1 MQGNILEGINVVE
14 INPFFKTD
22 SDATVNT
29 FFATKE
35 GEDLP
40 TLNIDDLMTDTDIS
54 VPSTSMQDTS
64 MTDEPD
70 IYDDTN
76 QLINEPDDIDVDEA
90 EEIKKAITPEEII
103 DTAYSKYLLEL
114 YDTGKQEDIKVF
126 AQNKINDLR
135 NTDIYKKA
143 QAGDPAAQQLIERIK
158 SQQDPNQMLID
169 GEVPYTDD
177 LEEMTQYERNRFEV
191 KYKKDKEKTLNFL
204 NSRNAVTSGLTE
216 QLLFAVDQGYLSIPQ
231 LNFIIGADEWF
242 NPVTVAVE
250 VPHNF
255 KDVQESVRK
264 GELKAAAGHAAMGVL
279 NTVAAIPLAKV
290 AIKGINKSW
299 EALSGGR
306 GAYNDVQNA
315 MANETQRAVEI
326 KRAATATANEN
337 KTLRNR
343 LILEFEEKFKVTI
356 SKEDAAGNL
365 IVDPQLVRQTGKKKV
380 TDYYVDNAF
389 KGNDGKSLSLSD
401 YAIND
406 ESLAIPILDPEK
418 MDMFV
423 ATIVDLKKADP
434 ELAKKL
440 DKAGGGALIDRL
452 FDATLEGDLLG
463 SEDLLAALTRR
474 GLKFEDYVLG
484 IVGSGSDAG
493 KLLNQLSQIKRLKPA
508 SVKEAQE
515 AAAKIETQKAFGRLW
530 AGSVLRMENIRRGLM
545 VSSVA
550 TAARNFQSGMIRAPM
565 ESLADVMDTALLT
578 YAKSK
583 EAGDTTAK
591 AIGKFANSVNPLVR
605 DGTWSGSMN
614 NLRYMFMEQTRAQ
627 QFTDYILD
635 RPELTEQFSKMYSS
649 IQEIQKYT
657 GKGQA
662 TTKLGKGADEV
673 ASRMEDFVWAA
684 NTPNRWQE
692 HMIRRATFLGELE
705 RQVKVKWD
713 IDLQTALKEG
723 KIQDMLNDAATV
735 RPEGGESFLNM
746 IEQATN
752 KALDVTYAKQPDFAP
767 FKAMTNGITK
777 SGLTVIIPFPRFM
790 FNSMEYLAQ
799 NVGGA
804 ALPLIRRAISKDA
817 RGIGLTARDRQDIT
831 RNLVGAATLSAVY
844 QVRKVYGTND
854 YTVYANEGKQVDVSS
869 QYPMRQMG
877 WMTEAYDRWADGTL
891 ETWYGKQTDE
901 MMETW
906 FGTNARTGTGNI
918 FIEEVREMI
927 AGGQDIVA
935 EDQRAKAFGRV
946 FGQYANTF
954 LTPLFQIPEAQRALG
969 IRGTEAKD
977 FKGSVDIGESTF
989 VNSFYEQMAQRGMAA
1004 PSFEEE
1010 LPQRVDVIKGQKER
1024 PDAASRLAFGLT
1036 INERDSAVTDYLKE
1050 IGFADATYELGSK
1063 SRIPENK
1070 IAENEYI
1077 SMYLP
1082 MLVEIA
1088 KEIASEEPTKKEE
1101 HLKARKIVKETAIA
1115 LREEFNDPTLGN
1127 ADQQAIVADQLRR
1140 LDSDS
1145 RKYGVMRFKQQNDGS
1160 LPDIESLEDLIE
1172 LLEYS
1177 KEDMGLF

>member
-1 MQGNILEGINVVE
+1 MTQGNILKGINVVE
-14 INPFFKTD
+14 INPFFKQD
-22 SDATVNT
+22 SGTTVNP
-29 FFATKE
+29 FIAPKINK
-35 GEDLP
+35 DLP
-40 TLNIDDLMTDTDIS
+40 TVNAEDLMSDTDVS
-54 VPSTSMQDTS
+54 VPPIS
-64 MTDEPD
+64 MTETDVTQPQVYDDVNQLIDEPD
-70 IYDDTN
+70 DV
-76 QLINEPDDIDVDEA
+76 DVDEA
-90 EEIKKAITPEEII
+90 EEIKRVITPEEII
-103 DTAYSKYLLEL
+103 DNAYSKYLLEL
-114 YDTGKQEDIKVF
+114 YDTGKQEDIRIF
-126 AQNKINDLR
+126 AQNRINDLR

-143 QAGDPAAQQLIERIK
+143 QEGDLAAQQLIENIK
-158 SQQDPNQMLID
+158 SQQDPDQMLLD
-169 GEVPYTDD
+169 GRVPYTDD
-177 LEEMTQYERNRFEV
+177 MEEMTEYERNRFEV

-204 NSRNAVTSGLTE
+204 NSRNVITSGLTE

-231 LNFIIGADEWF
+231 LNFIVGLDEWF
-242 NPVTVAVE
+242 DPATVAVE
-250 VPHNF
+250 IPHNF
-255 KDVQESVRK
+255 KDVQESVRE
-264 GELKAAAGHAAMGVL
+264 GNYKAAAGHAAMGVL
-279 NTVAAIPLAKV
+279 NTIAAIPLAKV
-290 AIKGINKSW
+290 AVKGINKGW
-299 EALSGGR
+299 EAVSGGS
-306 GAYNDVQNA
+306 GAYNEMLEA
-315 MANETQRAVEI
+315 AANETKRYAEI
-326 KRAATATANEN
+326 KRAAADTANEN

-380 TDYYVDNAF
+380 TDYYIDDVF
-389 KGNDGKSLSLSD
+389 EGSDGKSLNLSD

-423 ATIVDLKKADP
+423 STIVDLKKSNP
-434 ELAKKL
+434 ELSKKL
-440 DKAGGGALIDRL
+440 DQAGGGALIDKL

-474 GLKFEDYVLG
+474 GLSFEEYVLG

-493 KLLNQLSQIKRLKPA
+493 KLLNQLSQIKRLKP
-508 SVKEAQE
+508 SSIKEAQE

-591 AIGKFANSVNPLVR
+591 AIGKFASSVNPLVR

-614 NLRYMFMEQTRAQ
+614 NLRYMFMDQTRAQ

-635 RPELTEQFSKMYSS
+635 RPELAEQFSRMYSS

-662 TTKLGKGADEV
+662 TTKVGKGVDAV
-673 ASRMEDFVWAA
+673 TSRMEDFVWAV

-692 HMIRRATFLGELE
+692 HIIRRATFLGELE
-705 RQVKVKWD
+705 RQVKVNWD
-713 IDLQTALKEG
+713 MDLQTALKEG

-735 RPEGGESFLNM
+735 RPEGGTSFLGM

-799 NVGGA
+799 NTGGA
-804 ALPLIRRAISKDA
+804 LLPVIRRAISKDA
-817 RGIGLTARDRQDIT
+817 RGPLSARDRQDIT
-831 RNLVGAATLSAVY
+831 RNLVGAATLKAVY
-844 QVRKVYGTND
+844 DVRQAYGTND
-854 YTVYANEGKQVDVSS
+854 YTVYANEGQQVDISA

-877 WMTEAYDRWADGTL
+877 WMTEAYDRYMDGTL
-891 ETWYGKQTDE
+891 ETWYGTQVDE

-906 FGTNARTGTGNI
+906 LGTNARTGTGNI
-918 FIEEVREMI
+918 FIEEVRAMI
-927 AGGQDIVA
+927 ENSQDIIA
-935 EDQRAKAFGRV
+935 EDQRAKAFGRM

-977 FKGSVDIGESTF
+977 FKGSVNIGESTF
-989 VNSFYEQMAQRGMAA
+989 VNSFYEQQAQRGMAA

-1010 LPQRVDVIKGQKER
+1010 LPQRVDVIKGAKER
-1024 PDAASRLAFGLT
+1024 PDAASRLALGLT
-1036 INERDSAVTDYLKE
+1036 ITERDSDVTDYLKE

-1077 SMYLP
+1077 SIYLP
-1082 MLVEIA
+1082 MMVEIA
-1088 KEIASEEPTKKEE
+1088 KEYASEQPTKKEE
-1101 HLKARKIVKETAIA
+1101 HLTARKIVKDTADA
-1115 LREEFNDPTLGN
+1115 LREEFNDPQFGD

-1140 LDSDS
+1140 LDGDS
-1145 RKYGVMRFKQQNDGS
+1145 RKYGVMRFKQQNNGR
-1160 LPDIESLEDLIE
+1160 LPDIESLEDLTE

>member
-1 MQGNILEGINVVE
+1 MQGNILKGINVVE
-14 INPFFKTD
+14 INPFFKQD
-22 SDATVNT
+22 SDTTVNP
-29 FFATKE
+29 FLAPKVN
-35 GEDLP
+35 EDLP
-40 TLNIDDLMTDTDIS
+40 TLNIEDLMSDTDVSVPPVSMTGTDTTEEPQVYDDANQL
-54 VPSTSMQDTS
+54 V
-64 MTDEPD
+64 DEPD
-70 IYDDTN
+70 N
-76 QLINEPDDIDVDEA
+76 IDVDEVD
-90 EEIKKAITPEEII
+90 EIVAAITPEEII
-103 DTAYSKYLLEL
+103 DNAYSKYLLEL
-114 YDTGKQEDIKVF
+114 YDTGKQEDIAVF
-126 AQNKINDLR
+126 AQNRINDLR

-143 QAGDPAAQQLIERIK
+143 QAGDFAAQQLIERIK
-158 SQQDPNQMLID
+158 SQQDPEQMLLD
-169 GEVPYTDD
+169 GRVPYTDSV
-177 LEEMTQYERNRFEV
+177 EEMTEYERNRFEV

-279 NTVAAIPLAKV
+279 NTIAAIPLAKV
-290 AIKGINKSW
+290 AVKGINKGW

-306 GAYNDVQNA
+306 GAYNEVQDA
-315 MANETQRAVEI
+315 MVNETKRAVEI
-326 KRAATATANEN
+326 KRAAATTANEN

-380 TDYYVDNAF
+380 TDYYIDDAF
-389 KGNDGKSLSLSD
+389 TGSDGKSLSLSD

-423 ATIVDLKKADP
+423 ATIVDLKKANP

-452 FDATLEGDLLG
+452 FDATLEGNLLG
-463 SEDLLAALTRR
+463 SEDLLAALTKR
-474 GLKFEDYVLG
+474 GLSFEEYVLG
-484 IVGSGSDAG
+484 VVGSGSDAG
-493 KLLNQLSQIKRLKPA
+493 KLLNQLSQMKRLKPS

-591 AIGKFANSVNPLVR
+591 AIGKFASSVNPLVR

-614 NLRYMFMEQTRAQ
+614 NLRYMFMDQTRAQ

-635 RPELTEQFSKMYSS
+635 RPELADQFSRMYSS

-662 TTKLGKGADEV
+662 TTKLGKGVDEV
-673 ASRMEDFVWAA
+673 TSRMEDFVWAV

-692 HMIRRATFLGELE
+692 HLIRRATFLGELE
-705 RQVKVKWD
+705 RQVKVNWD
-713 IDLQTALKEG
+713 LDLQTALKQG

-735 RPEGGESFLNM
+735 RPEGGTSFLGM

-799 NVGGA
+799 NVGGS
-804 ALPLIRRAISKDA
+804 ALPVIRRAISKDA
-817 RGIGLTARDRQDIT
+817 RGPLSARDRQDIT
-831 RNLVGAATLSAVY
+831 RNLVGAATLMSVY
-844 QVRKVYGTND
+844 QVRKQYGTND
-854 YTVYANEGKQVDVSS
+854 YTVYANEEQQVDVSA

-877 WMTEAYDRWADGTL
+877 WMTEAYDRYMDGTF
-891 ETWYGKQTDE
+891 ETWYGTQVDE
-901 MMETW
+901 MAETW
-906 FGTNARTGTGNI
+906 LGTNARTGTGNI

-927 AGGQDIVA
+927 AGSQDIVA
-935 EDQRAKAFGRV
+935 EDKRAKALGRV

-977 FKGSVDIGESTF
+977 FTGSVNVSESAF
-989 VNSFYEQMAQRGMAA
+989 VNAFYEQQAKRGMAA

-1010 LPQRVDVIKGQKER
+1010 LPQRVDVIKGPKER
-1024 PDAASRLAFGLT
+1024 PDAASRLALGLT
-1036 INERDSAVTDYLKE
+1036 INERDSDVGDYLKE

-1063 SRIPENK
+1063 STIPENK

-1077 SMYLP
+1077 SIYLP
-1082 MLVEIA
+1082 MMVEIA
-1088 KEIASEEPTKKEE
+1088 KEIASEQPTKKEE
-1101 HLKARKIVKETAIA
+1101 HLTARKIVKETAVA
-1115 LREEFNDPTLGN
+1115 LREEFNDPQLGD

-1140 LDSDS
+1140 LDADS
-1145 RKYGVMRFKQQNDGS
+1145 RKYGVMRFKQQNDGR
-1160 LPDIESLEDLIE
+1160 LPDIESLDDLIE
-1172 LLEYS
+1172 LLEYA

>member
-1 MQGNILEGINVVE
+1 MQGNILKGINVVE
-14 INPFFKTD
+14 INPFFKQD
-22 SDATVNT
+22 SGTTVNP
-29 FFATKE
+29 FLAPKVN
-35 GEDLP
+35 EDLP
-40 TLNIDDLMTDTDIS
+40 TLNIEDLISDTETS
-54 VPSTSMQDTS
+54 VPPVS
-64 MTDEPD
+64 MTGTDAAEEPQVYDDANQLVDEPD
-70 IYDDTN
+70 N
-76 QLINEPDDIDVDEA
+76 IDVDEVD
-90 EEIKKAITPEEII
+90 EIVAAITPEEII
-103 DTAYSKYLLEL
+103 DNAYSKYLLEL
-114 YDTGKQEDIKVF
+114 YDTGKQEDIAVF
-126 AQNKINDLR
+126 AQNRINDLR

-158 SQQDPNQMLID
+158 SQQDPEQMLLD
-169 GEVPYTDD
+169 GRVPYTDSV
-177 LEEMTQYERNRFEV
+177 EEMTEYERNRFEV

-279 NTVAAIPLAKV
+279 NTIAAIPLAKV
-290 AIKGINKSW
+290 AVKGINKGW

-306 GAYNDVQNA
+306 GAYNEVQDA
-315 MANETQRAVEI
+315 MVNETKRAVEI
-326 KRAATATANEN
+326 KRAAATTANEN

-380 TDYYVDNAF
+380 TDYYIDDAF
-389 KGNDGKSLSLSD
+389 TGSDGKSLSLSD

-423 ATIVDLKKADP
+423 ATIVDLKKANP

-452 FDATLEGDLLG
+452 FDATLEGNLLG
-463 SEDLLAALTRR
+463 SEDLLAALTKR
-474 GLKFEDYVLG
+474 GLSFEEYVLG
-484 IVGSGSDAG
+484 VVGSGSDAG
-493 KLLNQLSQIKRLKPA
+493 KLLNQLSQMKRLKPS

-591 AIGKFANSVNPLVR
+591 AIGKFASSVNPLVR

-614 NLRYMFMEQTRAQ
+614 NLRYMFMDQTRAQ

-635 RPELTEQFSKMYSS
+635 RPELADQFSRMYSS

-662 TTKLGKGADEV
+662 TTKLGKSVDEV
-673 ASRMEDFVWAA
+673 TSRMEDFVWAV

-692 HMIRRATFLGELE
+692 HLIRRATFLGELE
-705 RQVKVKWD
+705 RQVKVNWD
-713 IDLQTALKEG
+713 LDLQTALKQG

-735 RPEGGESFLNM
+735 RPEGGTSFLGM

-799 NVGGA
+799 NVGGS
-804 ALPLIRRAISKDA
+804 ALPVIRRAISKDA
-817 RGIGLTARDRQDIT
+817 RGPLSARDRQDIT
-831 RNLVGAATLSAVY
+831 RNLVGAATLMSVY
-844 QVRKVYGTND
+844 QVRKQYGTND
-854 YTVYANEGKQVDVSS
+854 YTVYANEEQQVDVSA

-877 WMTEAYDRWADGTL
+877 WMTEAYDRYMDGTF
-891 ETWYGKQTDE
+891 ETWYGTQVDE
-901 MMETW
+901 MAETW
-906 FGTNARTGTGNI
+906 LGTNARTGTGNI

-927 AGGQDIVA
+927 AGSQDIVA
-935 EDQRAKAFGRV
+935 EDKRAKALGRV

-977 FKGSVDIGESTF
+977 FTGSVNVSESAF
-989 VNSFYEQMAQRGMAA
+989 VNAFYEQQAKRGMAA

-1010 LPQRVDVIKGQKER
+1010 LPQRVDVIKGPKER
-1024 PDAASRLAFGLT
+1024 PDAASRLALGLT
-1036 INERDSAVTDYLKE
+1036 INERDSDVGDYLKE

-1063 SRIPENK
+1063 STIPENK

-1077 SMYLP
+1077 SIYLP
-1082 MLVEIA
+1082 MMVEIA
-1088 KEIASEEPTKKEE
+1088 KEIASEQPTKKEE
-1101 HLKARKIVKETAIA
+1101 HLTARKIVKETAVA
-1115 LREEFNDPTLGN
+1115 LREEFNDPQLGD

-1140 LDSDS
+1140 LDADS
-1145 RKYGVMRFKQQNDGS
+1145 RKYGVMRFKQQNDGR
-1160 LPDIESLEDLIE
+1160 LPDIESLDDLIE
-1172 LLEYS
+1172 LLEYA

>member
-1 MQGNILEGINVVE
+1 MQGNILKGINVVE
-14 INPFFKTD
+14 INPFFKQD
-22 SDATVNT
+22 SGTTVNP
-29 FFATKE
+29 FLSPKVN
-35 GEDLP
+35 EDLP
-40 TLNIDDLMTDTDIS
+40 TLNIEDLMSDTDVS
-54 VPSTSMQDTS
+54 VPPVS
-64 MTDEPD
+64 MTGTDIAEEPQVYDDANQLVDEPD
-70 IYDDTN
+70 N
-76 QLINEPDDIDVDEA
+76 IDVDEVD
-90 EEIKKAITPEEII
+90 EIVAAITPEEII
-103 DTAYSKYLLEL
+103 DNAYSKYLLEL
-114 YDTGKQEDIKVF
+114 YDTGKQEDIAIF
-126 AQNKINDLR
+126 AQNRINDLR

-143 QAGDPAAQQLIERIK
+143 QAGDFAAQQLIERIK
-158 SQQDPNQMLID
+158 SQQDPEQMLLD
-169 GEVPYTDD
+169 GRVPYTDNV
-177 LEEMTQYERNRFEV
+177 EEMTEYERNRFEV
-191 KYKKDKEKTLNFL
+191 KYQKDKEKTLNFL

-279 NTVAAIPLAKV
+279 NTIAAIPLAKV
-290 AIKGINKSW
+290 AVKGINKGW

-306 GAYNDVQNA
+306 GAYNEVQDA
-315 MANETQRAVEI
+315 MLNETKRAVEI
-326 KRAATATANEN
+326 RRAATATANEN

-343 LILEFEEKFKVTI
+343 LILEFEEKFNVTI

-380 TDYYVDNAF
+380 TDYYIDDVFEGSD
-389 KGNDGKSLSLSD
+389 KKKLDLSD

-423 ATIVDLKKADP
+423 ATVVDLKKADP

-440 DKAGGGALIDRL
+440 DQAGGGPLIDRL
-452 FDATLEGDLLG
+452 FDATLEGNLLG
-463 SEDLLAALTRR
+463 SEDLLAALTKR
-474 GLKFEDYVLG
+474 GLSFEEYVLG

-493 KLLNQLSQIKRLKPA
+493 KLLNQLSQISRLKPS
-508 SVKEAQE
+508 SVKEVQE

-583 EAGDTTAK
+583 EAGDSTAK
-591 AIGKFANSVNPLVR
+591 AIGKFASSVNPLVR

-614 NLRYMFMEQTRAQ
+614 NLRYMFMDQTRAQ

-635 RPELTEQFSKMYSS
+635 RPELADQFSRMYSS

-662 TTKLGKGADEV
+662 TTKLGKGVDEV
-673 ASRMEDFVWAA
+673 TSRMEDFVWAV

-692 HMIRRATFLGELE
+692 HLIRRATFLGELE
-705 RQVKVKWD
+705 RQVKVNWD
-713 IDLQTALKEG
+713 LDLQTALKEG

-735 RPEGGESFLNM
+735 RPEGGTSFIGM

-799 NVGGA
+799 NVGGS
-804 ALPLIRRAISKDA
+804 ALPLIRRAISSDA
-817 RGIGLTARDRQDIT
+817 RGPLTPRDRQDIT
-831 RNLVGAATLSAVY
+831 RNLVGAATLMSVY
-844 QVRKVYGTND
+844 QVRKQYGTND
-854 YTVYANEGKQVDVSS
+854 YTVYANEGKQVDVSA

-877 WMTEAYDRWADGTL
+877 WMTEAYDRYMDGTF
-891 ETWYGKQTDE
+891 ETWYGTQIDE
-901 MMETW
+901 MAETW
-906 FGTNARTGTGNI
+906 LGTNARTGTGNI

-927 AGGQDIVA
+927 AGSQDIVA
-935 EDQRAKAFGRV
+935 EDQRAKALARV

-977 FKGSVDIGESTF
+977 FKGSIDIGESTF

-1010 LPQRVDVIKGQKER
+1010 LPQRVDVMKGPKER
-1024 PDAASRLAFGLT
+1024 PDAASRLALGLT
-1036 INERDSAVTDYLKE
+1036 ITGKDDDVTDYLKE

-1077 SMYLP
+1077 SIYLP
-1082 MLVEIA
+1082 MMVEIA
-1088 KEIASEEPTKKEE
+1088 REIASEQPTKKEE
-1101 HLKARKIVKETAIA
+1101 HLMARKIVKETAIA
-1115 LREEFNDPTLGN
+1115 LREEFNDPQLGD

-1140 LDSDS
+1140 LDADS
-1145 RKYGVMRFKQQNDGS
+1145 RKYGVMRFKQQNDGR
-1160 LPDIESLEDLIE
+1160 LPDIESLDDLIE
-1172 LLEYS
+1172 LLEYA